1 MIKECTERYDFM
13 LGVVPPRLWLAKGFV
28 VGEPVDHR
36 KCKINREHRTH
47 LRSFLPCLR
56 QNLRRRPDDRR
67 RIRSVQGGGLAM
79 SNRLLMEQVL
89 HDLLPD
95 LMALHQAT
103 KHQRTKLRIEEY
115 FKRILA

>member
-1 MIKECTERYDFM
+1 
-13 LGVVPPRLWLAKGFV
+13 
-28 VGEPVDHR
+28 
-36 KCKINREHRTH
+36 
-47 LRSFLPCLR
+47 
-56 QNLRRRPDDRR
+56 
-67 RIRSVQGGGLAM
+67 M